1 MKKNPDKAPN
11 DDEMRPEYDLRGGVR
26 GKYYERY
33 KQGTN
38 VVLLE
43 PDVAKVFRDSA
54 TERRL
59 GRAFVARSWPPRW
72 RQQNHLDDHGLRQCH
87 RMSPCLAN
95 GLALT
100 RAERAFFASEGTVG
114 FNALLARPFLERPGE
129 GRVRRDTDEALH

>member
-1 MKKNPDKAPN
+1 MQKNRSDAPA

-54 TERRL
+54 T
-59 GRAFVARSWPPRW
+59 V
-72 RQQNHLDDHGLRQCH
+72 N
-87 RMSPCLAN
+87 
-95 GLALT
+95 
-100 RAERAFFASEGTVG
+100 
-114 FNALLARPFLERPGE
+114 
-129 GRVRRDTDEALH
+129 EALRRYLSEHGTPPPVNEKAG